1 MNCRTLTRFLSCAL
15 ALATVAPAR
24 AEFTPIAGFGRQVFP
39 SYIIATASIEHTPDG
54 TPSTQLGDP
63 RGQFGVEIVAPAD
76 NAPIRVEVQCGDY
89 LDKSV
94 FSGVLPKAGV
104 AYRVCPVVKYNYS
117 TLARCT
123 QSTPATATYRVR
135 LSEGPE
141 QEQAVT
147 CILRTINDCP
157 FALTQDDGVLD
168 VSYTFAAYVNEQH
181 PFVDKLLREAL
192 DIGIVTAF
200 DGYQSGPENTMLQ
213 AYALWDLLVARN
225 IQYSSITASAVH
237 SELVGSQHVRM
248 IEQSINNSQAN
259 CVDGS
264 VLWASLLQRIGI
276 DSYLVVE
283 AEHCY
288 AGFYL
293 DAEHT
298 AGFAVETTLVGSEMD
313 LEDVEVPEFLDKA
326 IPEEMRDDY
335 SFPSFVVAVSNATG
349 KLAASLEA
357 DEAAT
362 ELAKSADDSG
372 DKPRESSEDQA
383 PPVQVIDIPEAR
395 RLGIL
400 PIAFQDSEEF
410 VWYDYSLDEEEED
423 EEYSDEETEEEYEED
438 EGSDDEESDLSE
450 DESYE
455 EEEEVTDDEDSEVS
469 EDEEEEDEEY
479 TDEEDD
485 EETYEEEE

>member
-1 MNCRTLTRFLSCAL
+1 MNCPRLTRLVACTL
-15 ALATVAPAR
+15 ALMIMATAH
-24 AEFTPIAGFGRQVFP
+24 AEFTPIAGFDRQVFP
-39 SYIIATASIEHTPDG
+39 SYIIATASIKPAADSA
-54 TPSTQLGDP
+54 PANQLGDP
-63 RGQFGVEIVAPAD
+63 RGQFGVEVVAPKD
-76 NAPIRVEVQCGDY
+76 NTPIRVEVLCGDY

-104 AYRVCPVVKYNYS
+104 TYRVCPLVKYDYAA
-117 TLARCT
+117 LARCT
-123 QSTPATATYRVR
+123 QSTPATATYRVK
-135 LSEGPE
+135 LGDEAE

-157 FALTQDDGVLD
+157 FSLAQDDEVLD

-192 DIGIVTAF
+192 DIGIVSSF
-200 DGYQSGPENTMLQ
+200 DGYQSGPENVVLQ

-225 IQYSSITASAVH
+225 IQYSSITASAAH

-264 VLWASLLQRIGI
+264 VLWASLMQRIGI
-276 DSYLVVE
+276 DSFLVME

-293 DAEHT
+293 DPEHT
-298 AGFAVETTLVGSEMD
+298 IGFAVETTLVGSEID
-313 LEDVEVPEFLDKA
+313 LEEIEVEELFDEAISEDV
-326 IPEEMRDDY
+326 RDDY
-335 SFPSFVVAVSNATG
+335 SFPSFVTAIAYGTG

-357 DEAAT
+357 NPENTALANAGEDSDDKSEETDE
-362 ELAKSADDSG
+362 
-372 DKPRESSEDQA
+372 DKA

-410 VWYDYSLDEEEED
+410 VWYDYELDEEET
-423 EEYSDEETEEEYEED
+423 EY
-438 EGSDDEESDLSE
+438 SE
-450 DESYE
+450 DE
-455 EEEEVTDDEDSEVS
+455 
-469 EDEEEEDEEY
+469 EEY
-479 TDEEDD
+479 TDEESDVSED
-485 EETYEEEE
+485 EEYEEDAEYSEEENDKEYSEADYEEEE